1 MSPFANSLAGKVKD
15 LEEKVA
21 NITGD
26 IVKLQDGQNET
37 RNEIHALRTQQDT
50 GFSSLMSAIG
60 DLKKMQE
67 SVLQTSSPSKAASP
81 PAKVPRTQ
89 GS

>member
-37 RNEIHALRTQQDT
+37 RRFPRQSGSNMDVPMFLQTCH
-50 GFSSLMSAIG
+50 GMSAVTG
-60 DLKKMQE
+60 K
-67 SVLQTSSPSKAASP
+67 
-81 PAKVPRTQ
+81 
-89 GS
+89 

>member
-26 IVKLQDGQNET
+26 IGKLQDGQSET
-37 RNEIHALRTQQDT
+37 RNEIQALRIQQDT

-67 SVLQTSSPSKAASP
+67 NALQTSSPSKAASP
-81 PAKVPRTQ
+81 PTKVPRTQ